1 MNPLRRP
8 EKSPPEHARIA
19 QDSIGQPF
27 SAFCGFFRGNPAAPQ
42 PSCVFRLAHN
52 LWTAG
57 AFSPA
62 AFVVRAIVVALLYAV
77 SELLGLR
84 EYTCFLSGTSA
95 NLNMTWQTASV
106 LGLIHLVLYVAFIL
120 LVPILLITA
129 ALLAACNLWIGRTR
143 VEQRLRGREAPSA
156 VQS

>member
-1 MNPLRRP
+1 MMNPLSS
-8 EKSPPEHARIA
+8 EKSPPKNAKTA

-27 SAFCGFFRGNPAAPQ
+27 SAFCVCFRGNPAGRQ
-42 PSCVFRLAHN
+42 PSRGFHFIHRVLA
-52 LWTAG
+52 AG

-62 AFVVRAIVVALLYAV
+62 AFVVRAFTIALLYAV
-77 SELLGLR
+77 SELRGLR
-84 EYTCFLSGTSA
+84 EYTTFLSGTSA

-129 ALLAACNLWIGRTR
+129 GLLAAGNLWIGRAR
-143 VEQRLRGREAPSA
+143 VEQELHGREARNTSA
-156 VQS
+156 